1 MTPSEVYV
9 YLEAKQP
16 VQYYSGMS
24 EDDADELIAMSKTA
38 TKLGE
43 EFI

>member
-16 VQYYSGMS
+16 VQYYSGMIGDDVDQLLEMRQG
-24 EDDADELIAMSKTA
+24 ED
-38 TKLGE
+38 
-43 EFI
+43 FI